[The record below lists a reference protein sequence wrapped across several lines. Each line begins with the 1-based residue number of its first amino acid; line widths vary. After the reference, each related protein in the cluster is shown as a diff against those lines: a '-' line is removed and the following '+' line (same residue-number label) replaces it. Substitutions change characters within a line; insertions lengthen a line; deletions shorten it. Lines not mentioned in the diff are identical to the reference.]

1 MEKARYNTEPF
12 PNLSQPLNNVKPSN
26 FWGSHQKRGYR
37 EQFSCKNA
45 LDRPSQGMSV
55 REIPWFYGRSR
66 KNDSPI
72 RKMAGFY
79 GRLKETCPKQP
90 IRWCNRGAKRKMQM
104 LGFMHMHKHRLK
116 RRISAASSASARLSQ
131 KVAAAGT
138 PDPTIGSGRYAPER
152 GCHEVTG
159 VRK

>member
-1 MEKARYNTEPF
+1 MHLIVLHKAC
-12 PNLSQPLNNVKPSN
+12 LSVKFHDFTDKVVKMTVPSVKWQV
-26 FWGSHQKRGYR
+26 FTD
-37 EQFSCKNA
+37 E
-45 LDRPSQGMSV
+45 
-55 REIPWFYGRSR
+55 
-66 KNDSPI
+66 
-72 RKMAGFY
+72 
-79 GRLKETCPKQP
+79 LKKHAPKQP
-90 IRWCNRGAKRKMQM
+90 LRWCNRGAKM
-104 LGFMHMHKHRLK
+104 LGFMHMHKHKLK